1 MNPGYDTFEDLRV
14 WQVGIQLCIDVYT
27 IFKDNRNFGLRDQ
40 IQRSAVSAP
49 SNIAE
54 GFERQTDKE
63 FIRYLYMAKGSCGEL
78 RTQLLIAL
86 SVSAIPQE
94 QGQLLINRAK
104 RLSGMLQK
112 LIEARKRKG
121 KR

>member
-40 IQRSAVSAP
+40 IQRSAVSVP

>member
-1 MNPGYDTFEDLRV
+1 MNSGYDSFEDLRV
-14 WQVGIQLCIDVYT
+14 WQRGMSLCVDVYNV
-27 IFKDNRNFGLRDQ
+27 FKDNKNFGLRDQ
-40 IQRSAVSAP
+40 IQRSAISVP

-78 RTQLLIAL
+78 RTQLLIAAT
-86 SVSAIPQE
+86 VPVIPQT
-94 QGQLLINRAK
+94 QANDFIDRAK
-104 RLSGMLQK
+104 HISAMLQK

-121 KR
+121 RR